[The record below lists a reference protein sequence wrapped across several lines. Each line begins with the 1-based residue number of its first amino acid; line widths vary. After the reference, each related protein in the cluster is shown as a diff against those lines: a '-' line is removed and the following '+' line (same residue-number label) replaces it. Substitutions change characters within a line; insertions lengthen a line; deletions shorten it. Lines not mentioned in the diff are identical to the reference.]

1 MVALTGT
8 GRLADDIYLL
18 AHHEV
23 SGRPFLQPRAI
34 GLGLAGELLAELVLI
49 GAIRVAGDRVAATD
63 RVRPDDG
70 LMRAVQVQ
78 VLRERQ
84 RHCARD
90 WLTFLAQTA
99 AEDVARRL
107 EYSGYLA
114 LAQSWRPWRAGRWVP
129 VDADCAF
136 APLIRVRTALDP
148 LRPMAQESTALAGL
162 AAACGLGPRLL
173 AYGPPGARRQLEER
187 IRQLSPDL
195 RELIGHTQAAV
206 DSALLSQ
213 RM

>member
-1 MVALTGT
+1 VPNLTGT

-23 SGRPFLQPRAI
+23 SGRPYLQPRAI
-34 GLGLAGELLAELVLI
+34 GLGLAGGLLAELMLI
-49 GAIRVAGDRVAATD
+49 GAVRVADDRVAVTD
-63 RVRPDDG
+63 RIRPDDG
-70 LMRAVQVQ
+70 LMRAVQLQ

-84 RHCARD
+84 RHDARE
-90 WLTFLAQTA
+90 WLLFLAQTA

-107 EYSGYLA
+107 EHSGYLV
-114 LAQSWRPWRAGRWVP
+114 LAQQRRPWRAVRWVP

-136 APLIRVRTALDP
+136 APLIRVKAALDP
-148 LRPMAQESTALAGL
+148 LRPGGQESTALAGL
-162 AAACGLGPRLL
+162 AVACGLGPRLL

-187 IRQLSPDL
+187 IRQLSPSL

-206 DSALLSQ
+206 DSALLTQ

>member
-1 MVALTGT
+1 MPKLTGT

-23 SGRPFLQPRAI
+23 SGKPFLQPRAI
-34 GLGLAGELLAELVLI
+34 GLGLAGGLLAELVLI
-49 GAIRVAGDRVAATD
+49 GASRVVGDRVTVTD
-63 RVRPDDG
+63 RVRPEDG
-70 LMRAVQVQ
+70 LMCAVQLL

-84 RHCARD
+84 RHDARD

-107 EYSGYLA
+107 EHSGYLV
-114 LAQSWRPWRAGRWVP
+114 LPQSRRPWRAARWVP

-136 APLIRVRTALDP
+136 APLIRVRAAFDP
-148 LRPMAQESTALAGL
+148 VRPMAPESTTLAGL
-162 AAACGLGPRLL
+162 AVACGLGPRLL
-173 AYGPPGARRQLEER
+173 AYGPPGARRQLAER
-187 IRQLSPDL
+187 LRQLSPDL

-206 DSALLSQ
+206 DSALLTQ